1 MNTVHSMGKKIPLYD
16 LHSELGATFGEFA
29 GWTVPLYYTS
39 AIEEHVTVRN
49 NVGLFDISHMGRL
62 MIRGPDSPEL
72 LERLFTKRLEKTRI
86 GFMSGPTLA
95 LNEYARVKD
104 DEMFYRISDI
114 EWLVVPNAAVADQM
128 KEYMTAKAR
137 EYGLNVE
144 VVDLRNEYSLLAL
157 QGPKAVEALERVGG
171 GDLIQLKPLE
181 FLMNVKV
188 GPATVYVASRSGWTG
203 EDGFEFWIRHSD
215 AVKLIKELIGVG
227 VKPVGIASR
236 DSLRIEMGFVLGGHE
251 YGEDPLRYPCALSLR
266 YGLGAIDWKKT
277 GYVGESALRACR
289 REGVR
294 WIRIGL
300 VMKKK
305 YARFIPRQ
313 GYLLKVED
321 QIVGWVTSGTFSPII
336 NRGIG
341 QAYID
346 TRYAVLGEPV
356 TVVREDGKRSGEA
369 KIQDFP
375 LIPKSFK

>member
-1 MNTVHSMGKKIPLYD
+1 MGKKIPLYD

-29 GWTVPLYYTS
+29 GWTVPLYYKS
-39 AIEEHVTVRN
+39 AIEEHVTVRTS
-49 NVGLFDISHMGRL
+49 VGLFDISHMGRL
-62 MIRGPDSPEL
+62 MIRGPDSLEL
-72 LERLFTKRLEKTRI
+72 LERLFTKRLEKTKI

-104 DEMFYRISDI
+104 DEMFYRISDT
-114 EWLVVPNAAVADQM
+114 EWLVVPNAAVADHM

-144 VVDLRNEYSLLAL
+144 IIDLRNEYSLLAL
-157 QGPKAVEALERVGG
+157 QGPKAVDALERVGG

-203 EDGFEFWIRHSD
+203 EDGFEFWIKHNE
-215 AVKLIKELIGVG
+215 AVKLIKELINAG

-356 TVVREDGKRSGEA
+356 TVMREDGKRSGEA